1 MPLTV
6 CIIFLVVTFALL
18 SLWFFIRAK
27 VKRNVLKCED
37 DISDVLSANILQESG
52 GSKSTISLHDYV
64 DQRFANQYIRP

>member
-27 VKRNVLKCED
+27 VKRNVMKCED
-37 DISDVLSANILQESG
+37 KSCASTEKENIATISIINILFIINDLTVLSRA
-52 GSKSTISLHDYV
+52 
-64 DQRFANQYIRP
+64 